1 MIRTIAW
8 LGQVLLWVRLGWPF
22 AVSVWN
28 ILRDGQ
34 LTHEE
39 ALAAVDLAWPR
50 DENYEPVIIAIPFMK
65 KLRTERNAPSA
76 TVHADVAD
84 HELHDATMP
93 ANSGS
98 DTHRGDTTAAD
109 HGRDPWSVG

>member
-34 LTHEE
+34 LTYEE

-65 KLRTERNAPSA
+65 KLRTEKSKPIAPVSDNRNG
-76 TVHADVAD
+76 ADRKLLDETAD
-84 HELHDATMP
+84 E
-93 ANSGS
+93 SGRRTWMS
-98 DTHRGDTTAAD
+98 TDR
-109 HGRDPWSVG
+109 

>member
-50 DENYEPVIIAIPFMK
+50 DENYEPVIIAIPLMK
-65 KLRTERNAPSA
+65 KLRTEKSKPIAPVSDNKNG
-76 TVHADVAD
+76 ADRKLLD
-84 HELHDATMP
+84 E
-93 ANSGS
+93 
-98 DTHRGDTTAAD
+98 TAAES
-109 HGRDPWSVG
+109 GRRTWMSTDR